1 MDARREPPPNVHH
14 CARLATP
21 QTRGFAATL
30 RAKADLSASLC
41 PTGISFGHRKP
52 LAVMTPRRVLLRGLH
67 LKAALAQG
75 WFIHG

>member
-14 CARLATP
+14 WARLATP

-41 PTGISFGHRKP
+41 RKP
-52 LAVMTPRRVLLRGLH
+52 LAVITPPRVLLRGLH
-67 LKAALAQG
+67 LKSALAQG
-75 WFIHG
+75 WIIHG